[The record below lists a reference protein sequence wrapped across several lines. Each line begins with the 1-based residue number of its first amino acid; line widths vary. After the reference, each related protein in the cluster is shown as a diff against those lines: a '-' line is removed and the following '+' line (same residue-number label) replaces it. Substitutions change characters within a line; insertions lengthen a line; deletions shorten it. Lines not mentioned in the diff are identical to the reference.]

1 MGKQVKAVRKK
12 RRWLVWLFELLII
25 VAIVFAIR
33 TYQQRTLISGDAPAF
48 DEVTLQ
54 GDPVSLG
61 DYQGKPVMIHFWASW
76 CGTCEFEQKSISGLS
91 KDWPLVT
98 VAYNSGEAN
107 ELQRYMERKGI
118 ENWTTIVDNEGELA
132 QEYGVVAVP
141 TSYVLDKSGRIRFRE
156 VGLSS
161 GWGLRLRMW
170 FTEKFF

>member
-25 VAIVFAIR
+25 VAIVFAVR
-33 TYQQRTLISGDAPAF
+33 SYQQRTLIAGDAPVF
-48 DEVTLQ
+48 EEITLQ
-54 GDPVSLG
+54 GDQLSLA
-61 DYQGKPVMIHFWASW
+61 DYQGQPVMVHFWASW
-76 CGTCEFEQKSISGLS
+76 CGTCEFEQKSISALG

-98 VAYNSGEAN
+98 IAYSSGEAD
-107 ELQRYMERKGI
+107 EVRRYMERKGI
-118 ENWTTIVDNEGELA
+118 SDWTTIVDHGGELA
-132 QEYGVVAVP
+132 QEYGVIAVP
-141 TSYVLDKSGRIRFRE
+141 TSFVLDKAGQVRFRE